1 MFCFK
6 KKVIIKYSCPSLI
19 HHSSLV
25 FFFLAVFFFFF
36 FVFRYLVVFGVQG
49 LNESIKQNQQPAHW
63 PLYIWVFNSIARSP
77 TIFVGS
83 SFVLTIFSPFRKY
96 LPPFLFSSVLSVHCF
111 TCQIYIHNHSLEKNF
126 SIFLPFYFVFF
137 FVWISFQFNCE
148 IIEILLF
155 WIHFFLLLKIMEG
168 FYIAKESRSNQVI
181 PSILLFSLVYPMI
194 QCFIYFNF
202 NCN

>member
-1 MFCFK
+1 MFQ
-6 KKVIIKYSCPSLI
+6 KKVIIKYSSPSLI

-25 FFFLAVFFFFF
+25 FFFLAVFFF

-111 TCQIYIHNHSLEKNF
+111 TCQIYIHHHSLEKIF

-137 FVWISFQFNCE
+137 SLEFHFNSIVKSSDSF
-148 IIEILLF
+148 ILNS
-155 WIHFFLLLKIMEG
+155 IFFCCWKLWKGFTLPRNQDKI
-168 FYIAKESRSNQVI
+168 
-181 PSILLFSLVYPMI
+181 
-194 QCFIYFNF
+194 
-202 NCN
+202 